1 MIEAA
6 FAIALIIVLDC
17 SAAGIACAAAAKYR
31 LRLRFFETRSALV
44 LFGLTMLQL
53 ATWMRY
59 TGSAGAVVTIIALGV
74 GGICAVTDAQNGHV
88 FDAVTVPALLSIL
101 AIGAATMNFQ
111 PSFLGAAASGIALG
125 ALYLATFGRGLGL
138 GDVKLACCT
147 GAALGV
153 AGGLRSLQAAFVL
166 GGLYAVALLLYR
178 RARWGQSIGFAPFLF
193 AGMVLTVLERG

>member
-6 FAIALIIVLDC
+6 LAVALIVVLDC
-17 SAAGIACAAAAKYR
+17 GAAGIACAAAAKYG
-31 LRLRFFETRSALV
+31 LPLSFFRRRPALV
-44 LFGLTMLQL
+44 LLGLAMLQF

-59 TGSAGAVVTIIALGV
+59 AGSAGAIVTVIALGV
-74 GGICAVTDAQNGHV
+74 AGICAVTDAQNGHV
-88 FDAVTVPALLSIL
+88 FDALTVPALVSIL
-101 AIGAATMNFQ
+101 AIGAATMNVQ
-111 PSFLGAAASGIALG
+111 SSFLGAAASGIALG

-138 GDVKLACCT
+138 GDVKLACCS

-166 GGLYAVALLLYR
+166 GGLYALALLLYR
-178 RARWGQSIGFAPFLF
+178 RARWGQSVRFAPFLF